1 MADLTSVAQTY
12 SNAGAAITASY
23 LSANNYKLLGD
34 GAAGVG
40 PYTRFGTRQLQAIKI
55 VSASVDFTTTPTIT
69 NSNMSKAVAGLLA
82 GGAEV
87 FYIGKPTASGANQ
100 FVALVAL
107 DTANPGGRGA
117 DSIGGTADTAN
128 TSYETLE
135 ETVSLR
141 VAGANADI
149 TITNVELT
157 GLTFA

>member
-40 PYTRFGTRQLQAIKI
+40 PYTKFGTRQLTALQV
-55 VSASVDFTTTPTIT
+55 VSGTLNFTTTPTIS
-69 NSNMSKAVAGLLA
+69 NSLLSKAVAGLIA

-87 FYIGKPTASGANQ
+87 FYVGKPHASTQG
-100 FVALVAL
+100 FIALVAL
-107 DTANPGGRGA
+107 DTANAGGRGA
-117 DSIGGTADTAN
+117 DSIGGTADTGN
-128 TSYETLE
+128 TTYETLE

-141 VAGANADI
+141 AAGINGDI
-149 TITNVELT
+149 TITEMVLT
-157 GLTFA
+157 GTTFA

>member
-1 MADLTSVAQTY
+1 MADLTAVYQTY
-12 SNAGAAITASY
+12 NNAGTGIAASY

-34 GAAGVG
+34 GASGVG

-55 VSASVDFTTTPTIT
+55 VSASVDFTTTPAIS

-87 FYIGKPTASGANQ
+87 FYVGKPTASGSNV

-117 DSIGGTADTAN
+117 DAIGGTADTCN
-128 TSYETLE
+128 TTYETLE

>member
-40 PYTRFGTRQLQAIKI
+40 PYTRFGTRQLVALQV
-55 VSASVDFTTTPTIT
+55 VSATLDFTTTPTIT
-69 NSNMSKAVAGLLA
+69 NSLMSKAVAGLIA

-87 FYIGKPTASGANQ
+87 FYVGKPHASTQG
-100 FVALVAL
+100 FIALVAL

-117 DSIGGTADTAN
+117 DAIGGTADTGN
-128 TSYETLE
+128 TTYETLE

-141 VAGANADI
+141 AKGANGDI
-149 TITNVELT
+149 TITEMVLT
-157 GLTFA
+157 GTTFA

>member
-1 MADLTSVAQTY
+1 MADLTSFAQTY

-23 LSANNYKLLGD
+23 LPANNYKLLGD

-40 PYTRFGTRQLQAIKI
+40 PYTKFGTRQLQAISI
-55 VSASVDFTTTPTIT
+55 TSASVNFTTTPTIS
-69 NSNMSKAVAGLLA
+69 NSNLSKAVAGLLA

-87 FYIGKPTASGANQ
+87 FYVGKPTASGSNV

-117 DSIGGTADTAN
+117 DSIGGTADTGN
-128 TSYETLE
+128 TTYETLE

-149 TITNVELT
+149 TIANVELT